1 MDVKD
6 FISVYFPPEA
16 VENGTIYQSIE
27 YSSFP
32 HIVNKMPFEAQTK
45 KLLSGFKKIL
55 KKVLTI
61 EKTCAILT
69 KLSHGAQGAATE
81 RHLENYIVQEKKQA
95 SNRTV
100 RKY

>member
-32 HIVNKMPFEAQTK
+32 HIVNKMPFEEQTK
-45 KLLSGFKKIL
+45 KLLSGFKKNS
-55 KKVLTI
+55 KKGVD
-61 EKTCAILT
+61 
-69 KLSHGAQGAATE
+69 
-81 RHLENYIVQEKKQA
+81 
-95 SNRTV
+95 NRKNLRYTNKAV
-100 RKY
+100 ARSAGRGDREAP